1 MFPNISATI
10 KLILSLFI
18 LTVFLQAKFA
28 IAEDITVTATV
39 DKTEATLE
47 DVITLSVKVSGTQN
61 SPEPQLP
68 AMPEFRVQSLGT
80 SSSVQIIN
88 MKMAS
93 SVTFNF
99 RLTPTKKGV
108 FMIQAVRVPIDG
120 KIFTTEPIT
129 LSIKE
134 SSSSPTEPNAPIFV
148 QTSVSNDRPYIN
160 EQVTLTL
167 KLFRKVEVRNINLNA
182 NYDNFRKEDLGKE
195 KEYTQTLNGIN
206 YNVLELSVALFPT
219 KTGNHEI
226 PPAILDLDVL
236 HRARE
241 RRSTNDPLAHFFDD
255 SFLFGARVQ
264 AEHKTLR
271 TNPVVLKVQPL
282 PEAGKP
288 QNFSNLVGQFN
299 ISSEITKDR
308 IELGDSA
315 TLSVKIS
322 GKGNVKDIPEPKLDI
337 QDSFKIY
344 PDQPEFKQ
352 EIEGSKILGKKIF
365 KFALLPLREGKTIV
379 PPITLTYFDPEQK
392 KYVSAQTQ
400 PLSIHTNPSKTKESL
415 NLAETDAPK
424 TKKESIKIIGKDILP
439 IHTHISDF
447 NNQRF
452 DQSHVALY
460 TGGLLIPALLFFTS
474 SFYLQYKRRLQFDIA
489 YSRKRTAYK
498 HAKDSLKI
506 LSSSQ
511 ISDTK
516 EIAKE
521 LSRIL
526 REYIGNKLNLQGTA
540 HTPGEMNQK
549 LKEMGY
555 QENLVQSV
563 TQLLGKY
570 ETLQYSPAQINGNRP
585 DALLSESSN
594 ILELIE
600 KLQ

>member
-1 MFPNISATI
+1 MFLNLSATI
-10 KLILSLFI
+10 KFILSLFI
-18 LTVFLQAKFA
+18 LAVFFQTEFA
-28 IAEDITVTATV
+28 IAEGIAVTATV
-39 DKTEATLE
+39 DKSEATLE
-47 DVITLSVKVSGTQN
+47 DTITLSVKVSGTQN
-61 SPEPQLP
+61 SLEPQLP

-88 MKMAS
+88 LKMAS

-99 RLTPTKKGV
+99 RLTPIKKGV

-134 SSSSPTEPNAPIFV
+134 SSTTSTEQNAPVFV
-148 QTSVSNDRPYIN
+148 QSSISNDKPYIN

-167 KLFRKVEVRNINLNA
+167 KLFRKTEVRNINLNA

-195 KEYTQTLNGIN
+195 KEYTQAINGIN

-219 KTGNHEI
+219 KTGKQEI
-226 PPAILDLDVL
+226 PPAVLDLDVL
-236 HRARE
+236 HRTRE

-255 SFLFGARVQ
+255 SFLFGGRVQ

-271 TNPVVLKVQPL
+271 TNPIALKVQPL

-288 QNFSNLVGQFN
+288 QNFSNLLGQFN
-299 ISSEITKDR
+299 ISAEITKDR
-308 IELGDSA
+308 IELGDST
-315 TLSVKIS
+315 TLNVRIS
-322 GKGNVKDIPEPKLDI
+322 GKGNVKDIPEPKLDL
-337 QDSFKIY
+337 QDSFKVY

-352 EIEGSKILGKKIF
+352 EIEGNKIEGKKIF
-365 KFALLPLREGKTIV
+365 KFALLPLREGKTIM

-392 KYVSAQTQ
+392 KYVTAQTQ

-415 NLAETDAPK
+415 NVAETDAPK
-424 TKKESIKIIGKDILP
+424 NKKEPIKIMGKDILP

-447 NNQRF
+447 NNQQF

-474 SFYLQYKRRLQFDIA
+474 TFYLQYKRRLQYDIA

-498 HAKDSLKI
+498 HAKDSLKF

-540 HTPGEMNQK
+540 YTPGEMTLK
-549 LKEMGY
+549 LKEMRY

-563 TQLLGKY
+563 TQLLEKFD
-570 ETLQYSPAQINGNRP
+570 TLQYSPAHTNGDLP
-585 DALLSESSN
+585 DTLLSESSN

-600 KLQ
+600 KQQ